1 MIAILIRENKMLFT
15 LYVLFFIHQLTERI
29 LHIDLIW
36 IDSFL
41 DPFLCFP
48 LLLPILEYEWKRY
61 YAERGRL
68 SNAELAILAFL
79 FALLFEFAFP
89 KINPDFVFDW
99 VDFLFYGLG
108 YLVYNKLLRF
118 SFLKSIYK
126 TDN

>member
-1 MIAILIRENKMLFT
+1 MLIRENKMLFT
-15 LYVLFFIHQLTERI
+15 LYVLFFMHQFTERI
-29 LHIDLIW
+29 LHIRFVW

-48 LLLPILEYEWKRY
+48 LLLPILEFEWKRY
-61 YAERGRL
+61 YAERGSL
-68 SNAELAILAFL
+68 STAELAMLTFL

-89 KINPDFVFDW
+89 KINPAFVFDW
-99 VDFLFYGLG
+99 IDFFFYGLG
-108 YLVYNKLLRF
+108 YLLYIKLLRS